1 MRTVEGPVP
10 LRFPQAF
17 RARLIGEALNTLLPM
32 GMVVGEPTKAAHAG
46 IDIPFSTA
54 FRALVVEFAFYGV
67 SLVLLFG
74 AGLSAF
80 FMVSDIRPD
89 IAVTSLGVAA
99 AIAVCGL
106 VWPRLRQHWN
116 AAPVEEAPVDSEYRG
131 TTATQW
137 VIGRLRQAGD
147 VVLGFASRHPE
158 QVAAI
163 VTFEVAYQVLSIAE
177 VYCTLRL
184 VSPVQPSLASAVVL
198 ETVSRAITMLF
209 KLLPMRVGVDEVGSS
224 LAAGQVQLSAA
235 TGLTLA
241 LVRKLRLLFWSA
253 IGLALSVR
261 RLPWAT
267 PIGVRT

>member
-1 MRTVEGPVP
+1 
-10 LRFPQAF
+10 
-17 RARLIGEALNTLLPM
+17 
-32 GMVVGEPTKAAHAG
+32 
-46 IDIPFSTA
+46 
-54 FRALVVEFAFYGV
+54 
-67 SLVLLFG
+67 
-74 AGLSAF
+74 
-80 FMVSDIRPD
+80 
-89 IAVTSLGVAA
+89 
-99 AIAVCGL
+99 
-106 VWPRLRQHWN
+106 
-116 AAPVEEAPVDSEYRG
+116 
-131 TTATQW
+131 